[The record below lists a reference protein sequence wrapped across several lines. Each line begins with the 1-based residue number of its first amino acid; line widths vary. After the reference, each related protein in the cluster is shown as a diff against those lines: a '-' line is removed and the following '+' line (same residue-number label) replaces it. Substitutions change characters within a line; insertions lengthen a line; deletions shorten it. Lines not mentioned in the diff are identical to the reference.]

1 MTIRKQTG
9 GGMHSEYCPLCLL
22 SYEPLP
28 DIEEEEDDDDEEEEK
43 EENQLKKLSNVDLRW
58 LRNGLAFDRDTNEIL
73 PVEGDDMYG
82 QFPIKG
88 RKGALFT
95 SEITIGNDGDSG
107 WGPVYHE
114 DCMKYVSAQLNRPV
128 TYEDGIDIFKLVEN
142 RRITYAGQHF
152 EWEEA
157 VEEEGPAYFI
167 SPMDPKGQEARDR
180 INQPIAAWIS
190 RQKRVASPTGKR
202 QLDREDA
209 TKELARI
216 EAELQKALARV
227 VELRREVA
235 ARKKALAS
243 LASPKKAQKTQKR
256 ASKPQSQRPQSS
268 PRRQSS
274 PPPQTPPTPP
284 PSPPQPQSQQP
295 QSHQQANCSS
305 HTTKEQC
312 PPAHCVWGK
321 TNRCSKKR
329 NVKK

>member
-1 MTIRKQTG
+1 
-9 GGMHSEYCPLCLL
+9 MHSEYCPLCLL

-28 DIEEEEDDDDEEEEK
+28 DIEEEEEDDDDDEEEEK
-43 EENQLKKLSNVDLRW
+43 EENQLKKLSNVDLSW

-88 RKGALFT
+88 RKGDLFT

-114 DCMKYVSAQLNRPV
+114 DCIKYISSQLKRPV
-128 TYEDGIDIFKLVEN
+128 TYEDGIEIFKLVER

-167 SPMDPKGQEARDR
+167 SPMDPKGKETRER
-180 INQPIAAWIS
+180 IDHPLAAWIS

-209 TKELARI
+209 TKELSRV
-216 EAELQKALARV
+216 EAELKQAMDRVDALK
-227 VELRREVA
+227 REVA
-235 ARKKALAS
+235 TRKAALAG
-243 LASPKKAQKTQKR
+243 LASPKKGQKTRKV
-256 ASKPQSQRPQSS
+256 ASITQPAQHC
-268 PRRQSS
+268 
-274 PPPQTPPTPP
+274 
-284 PSPPQPQSQQP
+284 PS
-295 QSHQQANCSS
+295 HK
-305 HTTKEQC
+305 TKEECSQSD
-312 PPAHCVWGK
+312 CVWGK
-321 TNRCSKKR
+321 TGKCSKKR
-329 NVKK
+329 AKKQ

>member
-1 MTIRKQTG
+1 MKQNQKRKQTG

-28 DIEEEEDDDDEEEEK
+28 EIEEEEEYDDDDEEEEK
-43 EENQLKKLSNVDLRW
+43 EENHLKKLSNVDLSW
-58 LRNGLAFDRDTNEIL
+58 LQNGLAFDRDTNEIL

-82 QFPIKG
+82 RFPIKG
-88 RKGALFT
+88 RESNDLFT

-114 DCMKYVSAQLNRPV
+114 DCIKYVSAQLNRPI
-128 TYEDGIDIFKLVEN
+128 TYEDGIEILKLVEY
-142 RRITYAGQHF
+142 RRGPFQGQHF

-157 VEEEGPAYFI
+157 AEEEGPAYFY
-167 SPMDPKGQEARDR
+167 SPMDPKGQDARDR

-216 EAELQKALARV
+216 QAELQKALARV
-227 VELRREVA
+227 DELRREVA

-243 LASPKKAQKTQKR
+243 LASPKKTQKR
-256 ASKPQSQRPQSS
+256 ASKPQSQRPV
-268 PRRQSS
+268 
-274 PPPQTPPTPP
+274 
-284 PSPPQPQSQQP
+284 SPPQPQSPQPQSPQPQSP

-305 HTTKEQC
+305 HKTQEQC

-329 NVKK
+329 NMKK

>member
-1 MTIRKQTG
+1 
-9 GGMHSEYCPLCLL
+9 MHSEYCPLCLL

-28 DIEEEEDDDDEEEEK
+28 EIEEEEEYDDDDDEEEK
-43 EENQLKKLSNVDLRW
+43 EENQLKKLSNVDLSW
-58 LRNGLAFDRDTNEIL
+58 LQNGLAFDRDTNEIL

-82 QFPIKG
+82 RFPIKG
-88 RKGALFT
+88 RESNDLFT

-114 DCMKYVSAQLNRPV
+114 DCIKYVGAQLNRPV
-128 TYEDGIDIFKLVEN
+128 TYEDGIEILKLVEY
-142 RRITYAGQHF
+142 RRGPFQGQHF

-157 VEEEGPAYFI
+157 AEEEGPAYFY
-167 SPMDPKGQEARDR
+167 SPMDPKGKDARDR

-216 EAELQKALARV
+216 QAELQKALARV
-227 VELRREVA
+227 DELRREVA

-243 LASPKKAQKTQKR
+243 LASPKKTQKR
-256 ASKPQSQRPQSS
+256 ASKRPQSPRPQS
-268 PRRQSS
+268 PR
-274 PPPQTPPTPP
+274 
-284 PSPPQPQSQQP
+284 PQSQQP
-295 QSHQQANCSS
+295 PSQQPLSPPQSHQQPQSPQSHQQENCSS
-305 HTTKEQC
+305 HKTREQC

>member
-1 MTIRKQTG
+1 
-9 GGMHSEYCPLCLL
+9 MHSEYCPLCLL

-28 DIEEEEDDDDEEEEK
+28 DIEEEEEDDDDDDEEEEK
-43 EENQLKKLSNVDLRW
+43 EVNQLKKLSNVDLSW
-58 LRNGLAFDRDTNEIL
+58 LQNGLAFDRDTNEIL

-82 QFPIKG
+82 KFPIKG

-114 DCMKYVSAQLNRPV
+114 DCIKYVSAQLNRPV
-128 TYEDGIDIFKLVEN
+128 TYEDGIEIFKMVEN

-157 VEEEGPAYFI
+157 AEEEGPAYFY
-167 SPMDPKGQEARDR
+167 SPMDPKGKDARDR

-209 TKELARI
+209 TKELSRV

-227 VELRREVA
+227 DELRREVA

-243 LASPKKAQKTQKR
+243 LASPKKTQKR
-256 ASKPQSQRPQSS
+256 ASKTQSQRPQSQRPQS
-268 PRRQSS
+268 PRPQSQR
-274 PPPQTPPTPP
+274 PL
-284 PSPPQPQSQQP
+284 SPPQSPQP
-295 QSHQQANCSS
+295 PSHQQANCSS